1 MKFKPYYLL
10 FLLFFWLPF
19 GAKADTCEVVLGA
32 RDSLSGNFISNVR
45 FELWEQANDLNNNP
59 KPNKSLGSA
68 TSDKIL
74 GKATIKYT
82 CSSEP
87 KAVKVSVLGKDL
99 TDYWYY
105 NFSGSDSIFSLSGL
119 RVIYRNG
126 DGTLRKNV
134 RFDIYTQKYDADYN
148 PVKEKQ
154 DFLGSFDTGET
165 GSYVLYI
172 PQGSVRSLDRRKNDY
187 YVIETTV
194 NGVKMTDYDLFVK
207 DSAISEKEYIVSG
220 FKISAYDSRG
230 DVLPERTNI
239 ELYEQKPDVDGVEKL
254 GKRLANFQVD
264 IQGFAIYDYIA
275 GTYALVLKDSAGQ
288 QNIFY
293 DNVIFPEKQTELN
306 LKINTTQVYVLR
318 ESGQAMPVGTEFAI
332 YSLAERDGAY
342 YKDKQVYKG
351 KTTQYGYGDLSLA
364 SKPYLAVYS
373 NSANKSTISYG
384 TVFTPK
390 NGELNKINI
399 KASASYVIKDGQKF
413 SIKSSGSTVVSTGVN
428 SALSRR
434 VAGKVLLQ
442 VEDRGQA
449 WYVDTRT
456 LKRYRL
462 ETGDDALRVMR
473 KLGVGIS
480 NADLDKIP
488 GGVILAGL
496 LDSDGDGLPNSQEM
510 IWNTDPYVADSDGDG
525 YRDATEILAGYSPN
539 GTKRL
544 NTDTKFAARNLGRI
558 FLQVEDR
565 GQAWYINPS
574 DGKRYA
580 LADGETALA
589 ILRAFGLGISN
600 SDLNQISDGSLD

>member
-10 FLLFFWLPF
+10 FLLIFWLPF
-19 GAKADTCEVVLGA
+19 GAKADTCEFVLGA

-59 KPNKSLGSA
+59 KPSKSLGSA
-68 TSDKIL
+68 SSDKIL

-105 NFSGSDSIFSLSGL
+105 NFSGSDSIFNLSGL

-187 YVIETTV
+187 YAIETTV
-194 NGVKMTDYDLFVK
+194 DGVKMTDYDLFVR
-207 DSAISEKEYIVSG
+207 DSAMSEKEYIVSG

-230 DVLPERTNI
+230 DVLPEKTNI
-239 ELYEQKPDVDGVEKL
+239 ELYEQKPDVDGINKL
-254 GKRLANFQVD
+254 GKSLASFQVD
-264 IQGFAIYDYIA
+264 NQGFVSYDYIA
-275 GTYALVLKDSAGQ
+275 GTYALVLNDSANQ

-293 DNVIFPEKQTELN
+293 NNVIFPEKQTELN

-318 ESGQAMPVGTEFAI
+318 ESGQAMPVDTEFAI
-332 YSLAERDGAY
+332 YSLAERDGTY

-351 KTTQYGYGDLSLA
+351 NTTQYGYGDISLA
-364 SKPYLAVYS
+364 SAPYLAVYS
-373 NSANKSTISYG
+373 NSVNKSNVSYG
-384 TVFTPK
+384 VVFTSK
-390 NGELNKINI
+390 NGEVTKVNI
-399 KASASYVIKDGQKF
+399 KATASYQIKDGQKF
-413 SIKSSGSTVVSTGVN
+413 SVN
-428 SALSRR
+428 NYSPFTPTTANNTALFRR

-449 WYVDTRT
+449 WYVDTKT
-456 LKRYRL
+456 LKR
-462 ETGDDALRVMR
+462 
-473 KLGVGIS
+473 
-480 NADLDKIP
+480 
-488 GGVILAGL
+488 
-496 LDSDGDGLPNSQEM
+496 
-510 IWNTDPYVADSDGDG
+510 
-525 YRDATEILAGYSPN
+525 
-539 GTKRL
+539 
-544 NTDTKFAARNLGRI
+544 
-558 FLQVEDR
+558 
-565 GQAWYINPS
+565 
-574 DGKRYA
+574 
-580 LADGETALA
+580 
-589 ILRAFGLGISN
+589 
-600 SDLNQISDGSLD
+600 